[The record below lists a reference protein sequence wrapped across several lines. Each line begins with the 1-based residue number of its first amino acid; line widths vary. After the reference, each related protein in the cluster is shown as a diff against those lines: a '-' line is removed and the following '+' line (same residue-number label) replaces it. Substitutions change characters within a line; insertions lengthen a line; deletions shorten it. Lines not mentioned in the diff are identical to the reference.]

1 MSAPT
6 PFDFTG
12 YRVAI
17 AGGSKGIGRAM
28 ALGFLAAGAQV
39 SVCARG
45 QDGLD
50 GLAKDAGAHAN
61 RLHTQ
66 ICDLAEVDQIECW
79 IGDAAQ
85 AMDGMDVQINNA
97 TGYGFREDDESWLV
111 DFNVDLMAAVRAS
124 RFAVPYLERSQHACI
139 LHTSSIGSFRPRTM
153 GPPYAAMKA
162 ALNHY
167 TRTQALALAEHRIR
181 VNAIAPGSIEFPDGV
196 WDRVKHDIE
205 CGRVHAIRTRFFE
218 KIFEVAARRAVAQV
232 YATLQPQAGW
242 QPAQP
247 SHVRVAQAGACV
259 SVGSAHAL
267 RRMFE
272 QLPFV
277 VAADRRQIQRHQAIG
292 GFGRLQ
298 RPGKNVAEIDDQIAA
313 APVDVFK
320 HGIQR
325 GEIAMDVGDCRD
337 AMADGTGGFAHH
349 ALLLG
354 FDQRRSNFVVI
365 PDVAKPRSGTCF
377 FRSESRFRVPFA
389 MRPRMAPE

>member
-66 ICDLAEVDQIECW
+66 ACDLAEADQIERW

-85 AMDGMDVQINNA
+85 AMGGMDVQINNA

-124 RFAVPYLERSQHACI
+124 RFAVPHLKRSQRACI

-167 TRTQALALAEHRIR
+167 TRTQALALAEYRIR

-196 WDRVKHDIE
+196 WDRVKHDKPEQYQKVLGTIPF
-205 CGRVHAIRTRFFE
+205 GRFGTPE
-218 KIFEVAARRAVAQV
+218 EVAHLALFLAS
-232 YATLQPQAGW
+232 PFAGW
-242 QPAQP
+242 ITGQIMTVDGGQ
-247 SHVRVAQAGACV
+247 S
-259 SVGSAHAL
+259 L
-267 RRMFE
+267 RF
-272 QLPFV
+272 
-277 VAADRRQIQRHQAIG
+277 
-292 GFGRLQ
+292 
-298 RPGKNVAEIDDQIAA
+298 
-313 APVDVFK
+313 
-320 HGIQR
+320 
-325 GEIAMDVGDCRD
+325 
-337 AMADGTGGFAHH
+337 
-349 ALLLG
+349 
-354 FDQRRSNFVVI
+354 
-365 PDVAKPRSGTCF
+365 
-377 FRSESRFRVPFA
+377 
-389 MRPRMAPE
+389 